1 MTETLKELK
10 YNNTSCYVE
19 AANKDGKGNVI
30 DTTYVRN
37 DMFDDWDYEVVVW
50 STVNGSNLETTTLN
64 VNTGAEKTYTS
75 ALPSGG
81 GSSYILPKTMCG
93 AITLAS
99 SKSFLTVPTVDTST
113 GVATTLYYQWKYDK
127 ISSSAS
133 YYSTNYAKTNSSWT
147 YVTSLTGSSY
157 ASRTV
162 MIKFKASANFGGVAL
177 STSSSSFS
185 ETNYSGN
192 KGIATTYANCWG
204 TLTVEIPPNTTYY
217 LWTQMTTYVFVNYLN
232 LTSTSTAIDI
242 AVSNMANSGGSK

>member
-1 MTETLKELK
+1 MSKTL
-10 YNNTSCYVE
+10 
-19 AANKDGKGNVI
+19 
-30 DTTYVRN
+30 
-37 DMFDDWDYEVVVW
+37 
-50 STVNGSNLETTTLN
+50 TL
-64 VNTGAEKTYTS
+64 YTS
-75 ALPSGG
+75 DEQDAKFMTFAGMGGHDILTSLAIDGSSLKCDYLDPTDSSTYETSLTLPSGS
-81 GSSYILPKTMCG
+81 GSSYILPSTMCG

-99 SKSFLTVPTVDTST
+99 SKSFLTVPTIDTST
-113 GVATTLYYQWKYDK
+113 GTATTLYYQWKYDK

-162 MIKFKASANFGGVAL
+162 MIKFKASSNYGGVAL

-185 ETNYSGN
+185 ETSYNEN

-204 TLTVEIPPNTTYY
+204 TLTVEIPANTTYY
-217 LWTQMTTYVFVNYLN
+217 LWTQMTNYVFVNYLN

-242 AVSNMANSGGSK
+242 TVSNMANSGGSK